1 MVTRDEYAKATERG
15 KRMLADPKGAVSAR
29 YDRRT
34 GRIVIRLRSNV
45 EVSFSPKDAQGLE
58 DATPAQLS
66 AVEVSPMGDGIH
78 FPKLDAD
85 LWVPGILE
93 GIMGSRKWMAAR
105 LGQAG
110 GRATSAAKK
119 AASRANGRLGGR
131 PRKTASR

>member
-1 MVTRDEYAKATERG
+1 MRDEYVQATERG

-29 YDRRT
+29 YDRRS
-34 GRIVIRLRSNV
+34 GRIIIRLRSNV

-58 DATPAQLS
+58 HATPAQLRDI
-66 AVEVSPMGDGIH
+66 EVSPLGDGLH
-78 FPKLDAD
+78 WPKLDAD
-85 LWVPGILE
+85 LYVPALLE

-110 GRATSAAKK
+110 GRATTPAKK

-131 PRKTASR
+131 PRKAARR

>member
-1 MVTRDEYAKATERG
+1 MVMHDEYVQATERG

-29 YDRRT
+29 YDR
-34 GRIVIRLRSNV
+34 GRGRVVIRLRSNV

-58 DATPAQLS
+58 RATPAQLS
-66 AVEVSPMGDGIH
+66 EIEIMPLGDGLH
-78 FPKLDAD
+78 WPQLDAD

-110 GRATSAAKK
+110 GKATTPAKK

-131 PRKTASR
+131 PKRAVKR

>member
-1 MVTRDEYAKATERG
+1 MVMHDEYVQATERG

-29 YDRRT
+29 YDR
-34 GRIVIRLRSNV
+34 GRGRVVIRLRSNV

-58 DATPAQLS
+58 RATPAQLS
-66 AVEVSPMGDGIH
+66 EIEIMPLGDGLH
-78 FPKLDAD
+78 WPQLDAD
-85 LWVPGILE
+85 LWVTGILE

-110 GRATSAAKK
+110 GKATTPAKK

-131 PRKTASR
+131 PKRAVKR